1 MLWTRVRTGTMEE
14 ALEWAA
20 KAHENAAAPIGRYL
34 IAPVDWGDKTR
45 ALFLGDIDH
54 TSEEGHLTLVWCH
67 YIHEDVFKQ
76 HVPPSELVGFP
87 SDVASLFGPWNMFLS
102 LKDWVMVPEK
112 RRPDPELE
120 WELGSSERV
129 HNARFDAPWVSL
141 DIESTGPD
149 TVIMAYLAEKDM
161 EVK

>member
-1 MLWTRVRTGTMEE
+1 MLWTRVRTGTLHD
-14 ALEWAA
+14 ALLWAA
-20 KAHENAAAPIGRYL
+20 KAHENPEAPIGRYL

-54 TSEEGHLTLVWCH
+54 TSEAGDLTLVWCQ
-67 YIHEDVFKQ
+67 YIHEDVYKQ

-112 RRPDPELE
+112 RRPDPELASYTS
-120 WELGSSERV
+120 G
-129 HNARFDAPWVSL
+129 FDRPFMSQPTQGMDVETL
-141 DIESTGPD
+141 DSA
-149 TVIMAYLAEKDM
+149 VLAYLAHVEHT
-161 EVK
+161 